1 MRAQRIVCIAAEG
14 FHGVGG
20 VAASPVALFVDED
33 ADACPAVDRVVF
45 EQVDRPDR
53 LGTQQ
58 RLDDQPQLSVAEH
71 PDDVLMPFDEALQ
84 LMTRER
90 LRRPADRPDVA
101 VVLPLVHQVDIAR
114 LHGPQ
119 ADGAA
124 LDVHYNPMILLRI
137 SMATPQALAFSV
149 IFDPRNLVSL

>member
-1 MRAQRIVCIAAEG
+1 M
-14 FHGVGG
+14 
-20 VAASPVALFVDED
+20 
-33 ADACPAVDRVVF
+33 PARRWIGSYL

-90 LRRPADRPDVA
+90 LRRPADRPNVA
-101 VVLPLVHQVDIAR
+101 SRSPTRTSGRRRPA
-114 LHGPQ
+114 PQ
-119 ADGAA
+119 ARRRDGAA
-124 LDVHYNPMILLRI
+124 LDVHYNADDLV
-137 SMATPQALAFSV
+137 ADQHA
-149 IFDPRNLVSL
+149 PRPKRWRSRSSSTRGTWCPCRPG

>member
-1 MRAQRIVCIAAEG
+1 MSYLLVILEKVSIFAARLRKNG
-14 FHGVGG
+14 
-20 VAASPVALFVDED
+20 
-33 ADACPAVDRVVF
+33 PAVDRVVF

-90 LRRPADRPDVA
+90 LRRPADRPNVA
-101 VVLPLVHQVDIAR
+101 VVLPLVHQVDVAR
-114 LHGPQ
+114 LHSPQ

-149 IFDPRNLVSL
+149 IFDTRNLVSL